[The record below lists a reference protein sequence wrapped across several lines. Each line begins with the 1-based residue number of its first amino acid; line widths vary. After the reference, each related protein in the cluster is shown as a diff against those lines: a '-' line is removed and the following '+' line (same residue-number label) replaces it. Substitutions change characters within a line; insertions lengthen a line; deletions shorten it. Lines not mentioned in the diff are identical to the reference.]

1 MRVLASLL
9 LIGATF
15 AQPPAAQP
23 PKPAEPALKP
33 EEKCKVSGQVVSLTT
48 GEAVRRA
55 NLKLQPVGAGNEATA
70 TSDADGKFEFTGVT
84 PGRYRLNA
92 EKQGFMQQAYGAR
105 TGSPGSATPLQLA
118 KGQEMKGLTFKLTP
132 HGIIAGRVLDDE
144 GEPVNMA
151 IMQPL
156 RYVYNRGRRQLVP
169 TMGNA
174 SIFTNDQGEY
184 RLSGL
189 QPGKYYVSAMRMA
202 VPGMPGGETTAAA
215 PPSDKP
221 EESLV
226 TTYYPNVLESS
237 SASAVD
243 LGPGAEVRAI
253 DIRMRK
259 SKTVRVKGKVVDAA
273 GLPASGAMISM
284 AKRDAGMTMPFTG
297 PTAMVTTGDFL
308 LTGVVPGLYY
318 ATVIV
323 TSGGSGPLITRHRV
337 DVGEDHLEG
346 VVITLSKGW
355 ELAGSVKVD
364 GATESVGPA
373 ALKSIRAIL
382 MPNEGFPMNVAQ
394 GQWKDDGTLV
404 FKSVTPDIYRLEL
417 TGAPPNQ
424 YIKSVRYGTQDVTD
438 AAIDLSA
445 AIAGPIEIVLG
456 ADGGSASGTVRT
468 AKGDPVSGAAV
479 TLLPKTQPA
488 VRGDLFRTV
497 YTDQTGRFQMLDIAP
512 GEYKLMAWE
521 ELESGA
527 EQDAQFR
534 GAFER
539 YAVDVK
545 VGSSAT
551 VTQSLEVISKDA
563 VEAEKAKGK

>member
-1 MRVLASLL
+1 MRVLAALV
-9 LIGATF
+9 LIGVTF
-15 AQPPAAQP
+15 AQPPAGQASKP
-23 PKPAEPALKP
+23 PETALKP
-33 EEKCKVSGQVVSLTT
+33 EEKCKLSGQVVSITT

-55 NLKLQPVGAGNEATA
+55 TLKLQPAGAGNEATA
-70 TSDADGKFEFTGVT
+70 TSDAEGRFEFTAVT
-84 PGRYRLNA
+84 PGRYLLNA
-92 EKQGFMQQAYGAR
+92 EKQGFMQQAYGGK

-151 IMQPL
+151 IVQPL
-156 RYVYNRGRRQLVP
+156 RYVYDRGRRQLVP

-189 QPGKYYVSAMRMA
+189 QPGKYYVSAMRMV
-202 VPGMPGGETTAAA
+202 VPSMPGGETT
-215 PPSDKP
+215 PPLGKP

-273 GLPASGAMISM
+273 GVPVSGAMVSM
-284 AKRDAGMTMPFTG
+284 AKRDAGMTMPFSG
-297 PTAMVTTGDFL
+297 ATAMITNGDFL
-308 LTGVVPGLYY
+308 LSGVVPGSHF

-323 TSGGSGPLITRHRV
+323 TTGGSGPLMTRHRV
-337 DVGEDHLEG
+337 DVGEDNLEG

-355 ELAGSVKVD
+355 DVQGSIKVEGGSD
-364 GATESVGPA
+364 SSGS
-373 ALKSIRAIL
+373 ALLKLIRPML
-382 MPNEGFPMNVAQ
+382 LPHEGVPMTVAQ
-394 GQWKDDGTLV
+394 GQWKEDGAV
-404 FKSVTPDIYRLEL
+404 QFKNVSPDVYRLEL
-417 TGAPPNQ
+417 GGAPNNQ

-438 AAIDLSA
+438 ATIDLTTA
-445 AIAGPIEIVLG
+445 VAGPIEIVLG
-456 ADGGSASGTVRT
+456 ADGGSAGGTVRT

-479 TLLPKTQPA
+479 TLIPKMQPV

-497 YTDQTGRFQMLDIAP
+497 YTDQNGSFQMRGIAP

-527 EQDAQFR
+527 EQDALFR

-539 YAVDVK
+539 HAADVK

-551 VTQSLEVISKDA
+551 VTQSLEVITKDA
-563 VEAEKAKGK
+563 VETERVKGK